1 MSDQPVCHCLLC
13 VEQEVELDE
22 ADLAMLRSVRNRG
35 WAVVMIPEDEDGPGW
50 AFTVG
55 LWHTLRSPEVVML
68 GLRVDVMGNC
78 LNTLADQIAAG
89 HHLVEGRE
97 RDDVIR
103 NYPVVAKTVDTSWYR
118 SLFGTALHFY
128 QRPPLP
134 FMEIVWPDAAG
145 RFPWN
150 DGCAP
155 RLRELQPALWIP
167 KDDHAPGPWTKL
179 P

>member
-1 MSDQPVCHCLLC
+1 MPDQPVCHCLLC
-13 VEQEVELDE
+13 VDHEVELDE
-22 ADLAMLRSVRNRG
+22 TDRSAMRTVQERG
-35 WAVVMIPEDEDGPGW
+35 WAVIMIPEDTDGPGW

-55 LWHTLRSPEVVML
+55 LWHTFRSPEVAMF
-68 GLRVDVMGNC
+68 GLRVDVMNNC
-78 LNTLADQIAAG
+78 LKTLANEIAAG
-89 HHLVEGRE
+89 RHLVADQE

-103 NYPVVAKTVDTSWYR
+103 NYSVAIKKVDTSWYR
-118 SLFGTALHFY
+118 SLFGMALHFY
-128 QRPPLP
+128 QRPPLS
-134 FMEIVWPDAAG
+134 FMEVVWPDAGG

-150 DGCAP
+150 EGCAL